1 MLTETQYHAIVENA
15 RGFSHMS
22 FHYPDYEEHRHYEV
36 LHDGA
41 NGVLLAEP
49 ARDPTPVHWAAN
61 DAAALASLLS
71 LLPGNITVPFV
82 PREFIAPLTEAGLFV
97 LAEFADFFNL
107 RLLETASSLA
117 PQQVEFL
124 GADEA
129 DAAAA
134 LSMAVRGQSRGFM
147 GETAQWFREWMEE
160 GHVLVLREGETLA
173 GICCVTVYN
182 GGTTLWVR
190 ELAVS
195 PCCQRRGYGRRLM
208 EQALLYGA
216 ERGAVK
222 AFLAADLNNA
232 NAIAL
237 YESCGFSRRGND
249 TELQMARG
257 NLFQK

>member
-1 MLTETQYHAIVENA
+1 MLTETQYNAILESA
-15 RGFSHMS
+15 RGFSNIS
-22 FHYPDYEEHRHYEV
+22 LHYPDYEEHRHYEV
-36 LHDGA
+36 LHCGA

-49 ARDPTPVHWAAN
+49 ARDPSPVHWAAN
-61 DAAALASLLS
+61 DAAALVSLLS
-71 LLPGNITVPFV
+71 LAPGNITVPFV
-82 PREFIAPLTEAGLFV
+82 PREFVAPLTEAGLFV

-107 RLLETASSLA
+107 RLLETASALA
-117 PQQVEFL
+117 PRQAEFL
-124 GADEA
+124 NADEA
-129 DAAAA
+129 EAAAA
-134 LSMAVRGQSRGFM
+134 LSVAVRGQSRGFM
-147 GETAQWFREWMEE
+147 GETAQWFRAWMEE
-160 GHVLVLREGETLA
+160 GHVLALREDEALA
-173 GICCVTVYN
+173 GICCVTVYS

-195 PCCQRRGYGRRLM
+195 PSFQRKGYGRRLM

-237 YESCGFSRRGND
+237 YESCGFSRRGDD

-257 NLFQK
+257 NMFQE